1 MEKVCGGNEVL
12 EQLKK
17 KKKERKVE
25 GGIKGPP
32 KQNLPLWH
40 NLGKGACN

>member
-17 KKKERKVE
+17 KKERKK
-25 GGIKGPP
+25 GGRGNKRAP
-32 KQNLPLWH
+32 KAKPTPMAQFR
-40 NLGKGACN
+40 KRSM

>member
-17 KKKERKVE
+17 KERKK
-25 GGIKGPP
+25 GGRGDKRAP
-32 KQNLPLWH
+32 KAKPTPMAQFR
-40 NLGKGACN
+40 KRSM